1 MEKAMGTHS
10 STELDTTEATSQQQ
24 QQQQIVLNYIVL
36 NEDNG
41 YK

>member
-10 STELDTTEATSQQQ
+10 STELDTTVATSQ

>member
-24 QQQQIVLNYIVL
+24 QQIVLNYIVL